1 MQLPVGDHLGKEKKV
16 KHKKG
21 AHLLEVVGQQLAAN
35 VQPPH
40 SAANPF
46 ALDEG
51 DTVGET
57 EARVNDQAAALVG
70 KLFPVLKGF
79 GCFIGKNKTDVQ
91 VPGSRKGQ
99 VHGF

>member
-1 MQLPVGDHLGKEKKV
+1 MQLPVRDHLGKEKKV

-70 KLFPVLKGF
+70 KLFPVLKGVWMF
-79 GCFIGKNKTDVQ
+79 YWQKQNRCSSTW
-91 VPGSRKGQ
+91 
-99 VHGF
+99 